1 MMFITL
7 DHKWNHKLLN
17 MSIIPGS
24 VALCWDWMWTS
35 IAYSSKVGNEVLM
48 SSDIWTFG
56 VDLRFH
62 KCHRYLPTSDIIAN
76 TAPFPRNSRKDC
88 GRDDMDVTFVTQR
101 KGIGLPTLLTF
112 AWRLHE
118 SWGNLRMLMTDDRWL
133 TFEDSEDID
142 LHRLCK
148 EWFEIT
154 TSEVRISMQRNHAR
168 NESEDFSWTASCNLS
183 IFCEVCASTFKWT
196 CSGGPR
202 WWGWK

>member
-7 DHKWNHKLLN
+7 DQTWNHKFLN

-118 SWGNLRMLMTDDRWL
+118 SWGNLRMLMTDDRWQMTDFWRFWRYRHSSSL
-133 TFEDSEDID
+133 QGMIWNHNKWSPN
-142 LHRLCK
+142 LNAKKSCK
-148 EWFEIT
+148 EWIGRFF
-154 TSEVRISMQRNHAR
+154 MN
-168 NESEDFSWTASCNLS
+168 C
-183 IFCEVCASTFKWT
+183 
-196 CSGGPR
+196 
-202 WWGWK
+202 